1 MQNSNREKKL
11 TIGLIVEDVFTEFA
25 KDIIQSAVNSIPP
38 NRDIEIV
45 VIAGKFVDYDGPKD
59 SQRRYKSVY
68 NSIYRLEEI
77 CKFDGLIIAL
87 GSMAKIKRQIINR
100 RFFKSLIDT
109 PKVFL
114 AAEIEGMVNINY
126 DNEPGIKEA
135 VDYLVNVCNLTKFGM
150 LGGREDNLDS
160 GRRKEIY
167 IKCLKENR
175 LDFDE
180 NCYEPTDMSINSV
193 AEADRLLNRNPDLEA
208 IFCVNDAVATGLYEA
223 MKKRRLTPG
232 KEIKVFGFDNTR
244 KAGDMIP
251 SLATIGA
258 SNATLGQ
265 KAFETLLKMINGE
278 KVESELISTR
288 LYGRES
294 CDYEMYEY
302 TTLEM
307 LNVDAQFITRMFD
320 DCFYRYRYEYVD
332 ENAIDLRRLFTEFI
346 TRILNAMKNR
356 YMSSEEFEEVGEM
369 IDIFFEKDAFVY
381 TDATKLLQ
389 SMEKLQGAINS
400 LQRNPATTTNLN
412 RLFTRMR
419 NRAILALSKR
429 MITENNDFSADRV
442 SLENFLTECT
452 DLSKNSQELIDSL
465 VKKFDKLGLEN
476 AAFFMFETP
485 SVYESES
492 AYLYP
497 DEVSLRCYTKSGEL
511 YVLPEERQ
519 RCPIK
524 EIFKRDEFDSKK
536 RGFIAFPVTFKDYI
550 YGILVCI
557 LSTDIVDQGEY
568 IAGQLGR
575 TIYISH
581 TQESE
586 NNEKEKLTYN
596 RIAETLSERYD
607 IIFLVNSG
615 TGEYIEYK
623 NNNKNGK
630 LTIKENV
637 GNFFDDFKKEADTVV
652 LEEDRDRLMSVLNK
666 DYLMEILNSQKKVN
680 ADYRKM
686 VNHEI
691 SNTRL
696 TVLWSSDKV
705 HFVIGIE
712 NIDAEIKKEEEHFR
726 ELSSERELARKDELT
741 GVKNN
746 NAYREF
752 EESLQKRIDNKV
764 KIMPFALIVCD
775 VNDLKKVNDTSGH
788 KAGDELIKA
797 SCKMICEIFTH
808 SPVYRIGGDEFVVVL
823 SGDDY
828 HNREKLLKKLRSRVL
843 KNVNKPEGA
852 VVATGISDYE
862 SIKDKSLS
870 DVFER
875 ADARMYENKN
885 FLKYI

>member
-1 MQNSNREKKL
+1 MHNSSKEKKL

-25 KDIIQSAVNSIPP
+25 KDVISNAINAIPP
-38 NRDIEIV
+38 NRNIEIV
-45 VIAGKFVDYDGPKD
+45 VIAGKFVDYDGPED
-59 SQRRYKSVY
+59 SQKRYKSVY

-100 RFFKSLIDT
+100 RFFKSLINT
-109 PKVFL
+109 PKVFV
-114 AAEIEGMVNINY
+114 AFEIEGMVNVVY

-135 VDYLVNVCNLTKFGM
+135 VDYLVNVCGLTKFGM

-160 GRRKEIY
+160 NRRKEIY
-167 IKCLKENR
+167 KRCLENNR
-175 LDFDE
+175 LKFDE
-180 NCYEPTDMSINSV
+180 NCYEDTDMSINTL
-193 AEADRLLNRNPDLEA
+193 AEAERLLNRNPDLEA
-208 IFCVNDAVATGLYEA
+208 IFCVNDAVANGLYEA
-223 MKKRRLTPG
+223 MKKRRLVPG
-232 KEIKVFGFDNTR
+232 KDIRVFGFDNTR

-258 SNATLGQ
+258 ENVTLGQ
-265 KAFETLLKMINGE
+265 RALESILQMINGE
-278 KVESELISTR
+278 KVESTYIPTR

-307 LNVDAQFITRMFD
+307 LNVDAQFINRMFD
-320 DCFYRYRYEYVD
+320 DCFYRYRYESVD
-332 ENAIDLRRLFTEFI
+332 ENSVDLRRLFFEF
-346 TRILNAMKNR
+346 TSKILNAMKNR
-356 YMSSEEFEEVGEM
+356 YMSREEFSETEEL
-369 IDIFFEKDAFVY
+369 IDIFFDKGAINY

-400 LQRNPATTTNLN
+400 LQRNPATCASIN
-412 RLFTRMR
+412 RLFACMR

-429 MITENNDFSADRV
+429 MITENDGFSADRV

-452 DLSKNSQELIDSL
+452 DFSKSSKDLIDSL
-465 VKKFDKLGLEN
+465 VKKFDRLGLED

-497 DEVSLRCYTKSGEL
+497 DEVSLRCYTKAGEL

-519 RCPIK
+519 RCPIAD
-524 EIFKRDEFDSKK
+524 IFKRDEINSKK

-550 YGILVCI
+550 YGILVCV
-557 LSTDIVDQGEY
+557 LTKDIADKGEY

-586 NNEKEKLTYN
+586 NTEREMLTYN
-596 RIAETLSERYD
+596 SIAESLAAKYD
-607 IIFLVNSG
+607 IIYHVNSG
-615 TGEYIEYK
+615 NGEYSEYK
-623 NNNKNGK
+623 TDEKNGK
-630 LTIKENV
+630 LIVTERG
-637 GNFFDDFKKEADTVV
+637 GNFFDDIRKESEYLLFPEDRSRV
-652 LEEDRDRLMSVLNK
+652 LEVLNSSS
-666 DYLMEILNSQKKVN
+666 LIEILNNRRKYSI
-680 ADYRKM
+680 DYRKIIDNE
-686 VNHEI
+686 VK
-691 SNTRL
+691 NTRL

-705 HFVIGIE
+705 HFVIGVE
-712 NIDAEIKKEEEHFR
+712 NIDAEIKKEEEHER
-726 ELSSERELARKDELT
+726 ELSSERELARKDQLT
-741 GVKNN
+741 GVKNK

-752 EESLQKRIDNKV
+752 EENLQKKMNSKA
-764 KIMPFALIVCD
+764 KILPFAVVVCD
-775 VNDLKKVNDTSGH
+775 INDLKKINDTLGH
-788 KAGDELIKA
+788 VAGDEHIKKA
-797 SCKMICEIFTH
+797 CKMICEVFAH
-808 SPVYRIGGDEFVVVL
+808 SPVYRVGGDEFVAVL
-823 SGDDY
+823 SGDDFV
-828 HNREKLLKKLRSRVL
+828 NREKLLKKLRGKVL
-843 KNVNKPEGA
+843 KNVNKPNGV
-852 VVATGISDYE
+852 VVASGISDYE
-862 SIKDKSLS
+862 SMKDKSLS